1 MAPICQYIVL
11 HLNYLLTN
19 LEILSK
25 LAIATNNTASK
36 LICHIVAH
44 QVPTHKIRLDEEAL
58 LSDFTSTKAL
68 SQFNHLY

>member
-25 LAIATNNTASK
+25 LAIATNYTASK
-36 LICHIVAH
+36 LIGYIVAH
-44 QVPTHKIRLDEEAL
+44 QVPTHKIRLDKEAFL
-58 LSDFTSTKAL
+58 ADFTFARAQ
-68 SQFNHLY
+68 SQFNRL